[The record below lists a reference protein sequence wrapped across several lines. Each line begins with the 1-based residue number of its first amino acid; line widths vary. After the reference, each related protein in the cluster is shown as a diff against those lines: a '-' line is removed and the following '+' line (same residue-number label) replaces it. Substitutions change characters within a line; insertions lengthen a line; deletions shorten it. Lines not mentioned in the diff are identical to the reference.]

1 MILDQTL
8 RKMDVDNDG
17 YLSSNELFDG
27 RPKKCT
33 GFTKRFF
40 KHLDSQNEGKVA
52 VNHYMDKTVDP
63 LLYYIIFKDWAKD
76 IEWWGNSFCL

>member
-33 GFTKRFF
+33 DFTKRFF

-52 VNHYMDKTVDP
+52 VNHYMDKTVDSF
-63 LLYYIIFKDWAKD
+63 LISIIFKDWAQD